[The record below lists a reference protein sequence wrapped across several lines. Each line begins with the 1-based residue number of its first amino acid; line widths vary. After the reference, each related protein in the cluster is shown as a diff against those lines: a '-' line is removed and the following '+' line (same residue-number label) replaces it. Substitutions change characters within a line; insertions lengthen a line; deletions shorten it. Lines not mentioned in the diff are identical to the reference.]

1 MFEKLN
7 KKLEKIPTGWLNF
20 LTIISSAVTIITPI
34 VGLFTIKKMYP
45 DKHNIFIIYFV
56 TICVLVFMLLIMSR
70 YMLKYRKILV
80 EVKSTTSEKFFDTN
94 RQFRNNYFD
103 IDKIEKEGKLS
114 VEYLTAK
121 VEGMLKDSLD
131 DICEIYK
138 AFSGQKVSACIKY
151 IDSVGSVELDAATL
165 RTFVRS
171 TNADVKRCERDN
183 NLTRSIYIKDNSDFY
198 EILNPNNKQF
208 YFYQQNLIEYAKN
221 CEKMGSEY
229 KNSTHEWEL
238 YYKGTIVVPISIANK
253 RVAFSGKEH
262 CYNVLGFLCIDSL
275 STEAFLKS
283 EETYNVNIAQAVA
296 AQMYIMLNQY
306 QQYLKKLTDGCE

>member
-121 VEGMLKDSLD
+121 VEGRLKDSLD

-151 IDSVGSVELDAATL
+151 IDSVGSVELDDATL

-221 CEKMGSEY
+221 CEKWG
-229 KNSTHEWEL
+229 
-238 YYKGTIVVPISIANK
+238 
-253 RVAFSGKEH
+253 
-262 CYNVLGFLCIDSL
+262 
-275 STEAFLKS
+275 
-283 EETYNVNIAQAVA
+283 VNIRIRH
-296 AQMYIMLNQY
+296 MNGSCIIRERLLY
-306 QQYLKKLTDGCE
+306 QSVLPTSVWLLVEKSIVTMF

>member
-1 MFEKLN
+1 MTE
-7 KKLEKIPTGWLNF
+7 
-20 LTIISSAVTIITPI
+20 
-34 VGLFTIKKMYP
+34 
-45 DKHNIFIIYFV
+45 
-56 TICVLVFMLLIMSR
+56 
-70 YMLKYRKILV
+70 
-80 EVKSTTSEKFFDTN
+80 
-94 RQFRNNYFD
+94 
-103 IDKIEKEGKLS
+103 
-114 VEYLTAK
+114 K

-151 IDSVGSVELDAATL
+151 IDSVGSVELDDATL